1 MTTETANIHR
11 FRDAVALSLPGDGE
25 TIYLTAEEAAR
36 LSDVLSVYARDVEQR
51 GFVASDLHGCEIALS
66 NPTRS

>member
-11 FRDAVALSLPGDGE
+11 FRDAVALSLPGDGP

-36 LSDVLSVYARDVEQR
+36 LSVLLDVYARDIGQR
-51 GFVASDLHGCEIALS
+51 DYLDSGLPIVDIALS
-66 NPTRS
+66 SPLLG